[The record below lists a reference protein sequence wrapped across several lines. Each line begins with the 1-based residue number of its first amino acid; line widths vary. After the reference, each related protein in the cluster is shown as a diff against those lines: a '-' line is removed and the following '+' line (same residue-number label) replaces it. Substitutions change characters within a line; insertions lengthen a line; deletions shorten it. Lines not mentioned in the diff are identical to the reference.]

1 MKKTI
6 LATLLGATL
15 LGGTAYASVQ
25 QAPSRGN
32 PMMRA
37 DMNGDGI
44 LTRQEVL
51 AAADARFAKLDAD
64 KNGQISREEYR
75 AGKPHRA
82 GMRKPGGTDDGKR
95 AAFQQKMLERFD
107 TNKDGTL
114 SDAERQAARQQR
126 QAKHTEGGKR
136 GGHRGMA
143 KHFDGNGDGFVTLA
157 EMRATVTTH
166 FDRVDTNR
174 NGSIDKAERE
184 AAHAKM
190 KAMRGHGRHHGAAA
204 PAGR

>member
-15 LGGTAYASVQ
+15 LGSTAYAAVQ
-25 QAPSRGN
+25 QAPSRGD
-32 PMMRA
+32 PMMKA
-37 DMNGDGI
+37 DTNGDGI

-64 KNGQISREEYR
+64 KNGQISREEHS
-75 AGKPHRA
+75 AAKPHRS
-82 GMRKPGGTDDGKR
+82 GMRKPTGADDGKR
-95 AAFQQKMLERFD
+95 AAFRQKMLERLD
-107 TNKDGTL
+107 TDKDGKL

-126 QAKHTEGGKR
+126 QARHAEGGKR
-136 GGHRGMA
+136 GGHDAMA
-143 KHFDGNGDGFVTLA
+143 KHFDGNGDGLVTLT

-166 FDRVDTNR
+166 FERVDTNR

-184 AAHAKM
+184 AAYAMM
-190 KAMRGHGRHHGAAA
+190 KAMRGQGRHHGAAA
-204 PAGR
+204 PTGR

>member
-6 LATLLGATL
+6 FATLLGATL
-15 LGGTAYASVQ
+15 LGGTAHAAVQ
-25 QAPSRGN
+25 QAPGRGD
-32 PMMRA
+32 PMMKA
-37 DMNGDGI
+37 DTNGDGI

-64 KNGQISREEYR
+64 KNGQISREEQR

-82 GMRKPGGTDDGKR
+82 GMRKRGGPDDGKR
-95 AAFQQKMLERFD
+95 VAFRQKMLERFD
-107 TNKDGTL
+107 TDKDGKL

-126 QAKHTEGGKR
+126 QAKQAEGGT
-136 GGHRGMA
+136 GWGHRGMA
-143 KHFDGNGDGFVTLA
+143 KHFDGNGDGLVTFP
-157 EMRATVTTH
+157 EMRASVTAH
-166 FDRVDTNR
+166 FDRVDTNH

-190 KAMRGHGRHHGAAA
+190 KAMRGHSRHHGGG
-204 PAGR
+204 PPTGR